1 VRKGLIW
8 LLVAVAGAHGLALA
22 WWWQRPTR
30 VSGEGA
36 WHASSAFRVRATVL
50 QEVSRPPQ
58 RGWGGEAAHATPR
71 PDSAPVRPPIDQ
83 GVPPLSREPGA
94 DAQPVPNVS
103 EPSLPRAG
111 ERTLWLPSP
120 AEYLSDEQ
128 VDTLPYPQ
136 DDWQLAWSQ
145 LPPTGGAWRV
155 TLRLWVSPQGHID
168 HVEVLE
174 IEPNLAWLSA
184 LFERVHQTAMV
195 PATLAGQAVPVTY
208 VVQLAP
214 DQLQ

>member
-1 VRKGLIW
+1 MRKGLIW
-8 LLVAVAGAHGLALA
+8 LLVAVAGAHLLALA
-22 WWWQRPTR
+22 WWWQRPAR
-30 VSGEGA
+30 VSGDGV

-50 QEVSRPPQ
+50 QEVVRAPQ
-58 RGWGGEAAHATPR
+58 PGLGGESVRATPR
-71 PDSAPVRPPIDQ
+71 TDAAPVRSESEQ
-83 GVPPLSREPGA
+83 GATLSSQPGSE
-94 DAQPVPNVS
+94 AQPAPGVAES
-103 EPSLPRAG
+103 SSPRVG

-136 DDWQLAWSQ
+136 DDWQLAWNQ
-145 LPPTGGAWRV
+145 LPPTAGAWRV

-168 HVEVLE
+168 HVEALE
-174 IEPNLAWLSA
+174 IEPNLAWLLA
-184 LFERVHQTAMV
+184 LFERVHQTVMV